1 MQRHLQLIMFLLE
14 KMKSKFFIVSAHQ
27 PNFMPYLGFF
37 DKMQKS
43 DIFVIRDEVLF
54 VKKEFHNR
62 NKIRINSHDNLS
74 SPKCKWLNVP
84 VTNYNDYILHVLIKK
99 DAEHKNKLWHENILH
114 ELKTNYKHT
123 SYFDDFFPKLEEI
136 FKNSNGSLISLNMKI
151 INFLKESFKI
161 KTKIIFASELGL
173 KPINYQKS
181 DASEDLANICKALN
195 ANTYLS
201 GAAGKNYLSEKP
213 FIKENIKLE
222 FHDYHHPIYKQ
233 NYPEFLSNMSA
244 IDALFC
250 IGSNACFEKQLILHQ
265 MVGKN

>member
-1 MQRHLQLIMFLLE
+1 
-14 KMKSKFFIVSAHQ
+14 MKSKSFIVSAHQ

-43 DIFVIRDEVLF
+43 NIFVIRDEVLF

-114 ELKTNYKHT
+114 DLKSNYKHT
-123 SYFDDFFPKLEEI
+123 PYFDDFFPKLEEI

-161 KTKIIFASELGL
+161 KTKIVFASELGL
-173 KPINYQKS
+173 KPIHYQKS
-181 DASEDLANICKALN
+181 DASEDLANICKVLN
-195 ANTYLS
+195 ADTYLS
-201 GAAGKNYLSEKP
+201 GSAGKNYLNREP
-213 FIKENIKLE
+213 FTKADIKLE
-222 FHDYHHPIYKQ
+222 FQEYNHPTYRQ
-233 NYPEFLSNMSA
+233 NYPEFLFNMSA
-244 IDALFC
+244 IDTLFC
-250 IGSNACFEKQLILHQ
+250 IGKMPATKKQLILS
-265 MVGKN
+265 NS